1 MGCGFEGEARQG
13 KAIQISQ
20 FVICEVGEGR
30 GGEEVRRGGRVL
42 GKLGSWVLGG
52 SLPVFLGGR
61 QRERERARNR
71 KKEGKKDRERERG
84 R

>member
-42 GKLGSWVLGG
+42 GKLGSWEVGKLGIG
-52 SLPVFLGGR
+52 GLATGVFGGKTE
-61 QRERERARNR
+61 REREGE
-71 KKEGKKDRERERG
+71 K
-84 R
+84 